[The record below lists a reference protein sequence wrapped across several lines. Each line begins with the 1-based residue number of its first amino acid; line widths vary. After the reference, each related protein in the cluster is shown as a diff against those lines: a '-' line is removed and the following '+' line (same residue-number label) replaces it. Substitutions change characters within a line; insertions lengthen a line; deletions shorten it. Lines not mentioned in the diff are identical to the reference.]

1 MAKLRELDIH
11 VNDWTKANSGP
22 RMKAFMAHTRKNGV
36 QLAAFLGVSVT
47 TVSRWSNGHYVPDF
61 RARRTIQN
69 LLEMDERGIR

>member
-1 MAKLRELDIH
+1 
-11 VNDWTKANSGP
+11 
-22 RMKAFMAHTRKNGV
+22 MAHTRKNGV